1 MSKRYGYEHRRR
13 RKQVARSVEAGLAHC
28 ARCGL
33 PIEAGSLWDL
43 GHSDLGPGYAG
54 PEHRRCN
61 RATAGRGV
69 AEKVAARS
77 VIPGGDFPLPVD
89 KLW

>member
-43 GHSDLGPGYAG
+43 GHNDLGPGTRG
-54 PEHRRCN
+54 RSIVGVIGRRLV
-61 RATAGRGV
+61 AVGR
-69 AEKVAARS
+69 RRWR
-77 VIPGGDFPLPVD
+77 PGR
-89 KLW
+89 